1 MKIIRALQSIA
12 LISTL
17 VASQAHASVVISGT
31 RVVFPGN
38 EREVTIKLTN
48 DGKTPALV
56 QTWIDTG
63 DQNASPETINVPFT
77 LTPSMFR
84 MEPNKG
90 QTLRMIYTNEP
101 LPADKESLFWL
112 NVLEI
117 PPKADD
123 GADHN
128 ELQIALRTRIKIMFR
143 PQGLAGEAHTAPGQL
158 RWQVAPGKQGN
169 YVLKASNPTPYVVNI
184 GSILLH
190 ANGQKYDAGAGYV
203 LPRTTQEFP
212 IANLHAMPAAG
223 AKVQFNSI
231 NDWGSS
237 TNNEQPLSAQP

>member
-31 RVVFPGN
+31 RVVFPSN

-56 QTWIDTG
+56 QTWIDAG

-101 LPADKESLFWL
+101 LPTDKESLFWL

-117 PPKADD
+117 PPKAND
-123 GADHN
+123 GADRN

-143 PQGLAGEAHTAPGQL
+143 RKAWPVKHTRHLARCAGRSRPAS
-158 RWQVAPGKQGN
+158 RVA
-169 YVLKASNPTPYVVNI
+169 
-184 GSILLH
+184 
-190 ANGQKYDAGAGYV
+190 
-203 LPRTTQEFP
+203 
-212 IANLHAMPAAG
+212 MC
-223 AKVQFNSI
+223 
-231 NDWGSS
+231 
-237 TNNEQPLSAQP
+237 